1 VPIGLNRWFM
11 ADVSAPTP
19 PTTPTA
25 PAQAAPTTPSAGGSI
40 GDLDITTEQ
49 TSLTSARSMSP
60 LTDALRDA
68 SGAAG
73 LGYLVA
79 LVDVNTA
86 MVGLCASSPDWTATS
101 DLMLHESAPLVHGPT
116 ILESHLTRAGSRLVV
131 VSVDIYDGD
140 GLTDMDE
147 LTDPL
152 DLARVATGLVTFA
165 RVPASTSTAAAT
177 WDPRSTVGVRRHL
190 ERPGDLP
197 AEPLLE
203 RIGLQVVDASRGV
216 VELGNS
222 PYVQNSRGRIN
233 GGVLGMVFQG
243 AAEAIVPDHVGSD
256 LHIHYL
262 ASARVGPV
270 RTDTVV
276 VREADGH
283 VVCRVQALDAGAD
296 DLLVAQATVTLQR
309 Y

>member
-1 VPIGLNRWFM
+1 MTETSVP
-11 ADVSAPTP
+11 
-19 PTTPTA
+19 
-25 PAQAAPTTPSAGGSI
+25 AASPAGGSI
-40 GDLDITTEQ
+40 SDLDITTEQ
-49 TSLTSARSMSP
+49 TSVTSARSMSP
-60 LTDALRDA
+60 LTDAVRDA

-73 LGYLVA
+73 LGYLVG

-116 ILESHLTRAGSRLVV
+116 IVESHLTRAGSRLVV
-131 VSVDIYDGD
+131 VGVDIYDGD

-147 LTDPL
+147 LTDPIEL
-152 DLARVATGLVTFA
+152 TRVATGLVTFA
-165 RVPASTSTAAAT
+165 RVPASTSAASAT
-177 WDPRSTVGVRRHL
+177 WDPLSTVGVRRHL
-190 ERPGDLP
+190 ERTEDLP
-197 AEPLLE
+197 SAPLLE
-203 RIGLQVVDASRGV
+203 RIGLEVIDAAGGV
-216 VELGNS
+216 VELANS
-222 PYVQNSRGRIN
+222 PYVRNSRGRIN

-243 AAEAIVPDHVGSD
+243 AAEAVVPGHVGSD

-262 ASARVGPV
+262 ASGRVGPI
-270 RTDTVV
+270 RTHTVV

>member
-1 VPIGLNRWFM
+1 LRAGLTWGRCPLIGLNRWFM
-11 ADVSAPTP
+11 TDASV
-19 PTTPTA
+19 
-25 PAQAAPTTPSAGGSI
+25 PAASPAGGSI
-40 GDLDITTEQ
+40 SDLDITTEQ
-49 TSLTSARSMSP
+49 ISLTAARSMSP
-60 LTDALRDA
+60 LTDAVRDA

-73 LGYLVA
+73 LGYLVG

-86 MVGLCASSPDWTATS
+86 IVGLCASSPDWTATS

-131 VSVDIYDGD
+131 VSVDIYDG
-140 GLTDMDE
+140 GGVTDMDE
-147 LTDPL
+147 LTDPI
-152 DLARVATGLVTFA
+152 DLTRVATGLVTFA
-165 RVPASTSTAAAT
+165 RVPASTSTASAS

-190 ERPGDLP
+190 ERAGDLP
-197 AEPLLE
+197 TAPLLD
-203 RIGLQVVDASRGV
+203 RIGLKVVDAAHGV

-222 PYVQNSRGRIN
+222 PYVHNSRGRIN

-243 AAEAIVPDHVGSD
+243 AAEALVPAHVGSD

-262 ASARVGPV
+262 ASARIGPI
-270 RTDTVV
+270 RTHTVV

>member
-1 VPIGLNRWFM
+1 M
-11 ADVSAPTP
+11 
-19 PTTPTA
+19 TTTA
-25 PAQAAPTTPSAGGSI
+25 PDERPAAIGGSI
-40 GDLDITTEQ
+40 SDLDITTEQ

-60 LTDALRDA
+60 LTDAVRDA

-73 LGYLVA
+73 LGYLVG

-86 MVGLCASSPDWTATS
+86 TVGLCASSPDWTATS

-116 ILESHLTRAGSRLVV
+116 IVESHLTRAGSRLVV
-131 VSVDIYDGD
+131 VGVDIYDGE
-140 GLTDMDE
+140 GLTDMDA
-147 LTDPL
+147 LTDPI
-152 DLARVATGLVTFA
+152 DLPRVATGLVTFA
-165 RVPASTSTAAAT
+165 RVAASTSKASAT
-177 WDPRSTVGVRRHL
+177 WDPRSTIGVRRRL
-190 ERPGDLP
+190 EPDHELP
-197 AEPLLE
+197 TAPLLE
-203 RIGLQVVDASRGV
+203 RIGLKVVDAAEGV
-216 VELGNS
+216 VELANS
-222 PYVQNSRGRIN
+222 PYVHNSRGRIN

-243 AAEAIVPDHVGSD
+243 AAEAVVPGHVGSD

-262 ASARVGPV
+262 ASARVGPI
-270 RTDTVV
+270 RTHTVV

>member
-1 VPIGLNRWFM
+1 M
-11 ADVSAPTP
+11 
-19 PTTPTA
+19 TTTSSSDS
-25 PAQAAPTTPSAGGSI
+25 PSSTIGGSI
-40 GDLDITTEQ
+40 SDLDITTEQ
-49 TSLTSARSMSP
+49 TSLTSARSMSL
-60 LTDALRDA
+60 LTDAVRDA

-131 VSVDIYDGD
+131 VSFDIYDGD
-140 GLTDMDE
+140 GLTDMDD
-147 LTDPL
+147 LTDPI
-152 DLARVATGLVTFA
+152 DLPRVATGLVTFA
-165 RVPASTSTAAAT
+165 RVPAATSTASAT
-177 WDPRSTVGVRRHL
+177 WDPLSTVGERRHL
-190 ERPGDLP
+190 ERDGDLP
-197 AEPLLE
+197 TEPLLA
-203 RIGLQVVDASRGV
+203 RIGLTVVDAAEGV

-222 PYVQNSRGRIN
+222 PYVRNSRGRIN

-243 AAEAIVPDHVGSD
+243 AAEATVPGHVGSD

-262 ASARVGPV
+262 ASARVGPI
-270 RTDTVV
+270 RTHTVV

-283 VVCRVQALDAGAD
+283 VVCRVQALDAGAE